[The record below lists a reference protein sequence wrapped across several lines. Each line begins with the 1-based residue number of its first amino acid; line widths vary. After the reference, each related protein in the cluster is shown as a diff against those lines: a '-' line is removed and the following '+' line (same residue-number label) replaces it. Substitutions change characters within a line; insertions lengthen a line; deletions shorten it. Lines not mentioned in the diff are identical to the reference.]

1 MNAEIISKS
10 EFAASRKVTPGRV
23 SQWISE
29 GKITGG
35 ALVGEGRS
43 AKINV
48 AVAVA
53 QLQER
58 LDTNQRFGLNGL
70 TTNLAEPPIAPE
82 PAPSVAPLI
91 GDPVENRIKAE
102 KLRQAELMT
111 RKLERE
117 ENEALGVYIRTSD
130 ARDEMQRV
138 AGTMITFF
146 EGAIMQ
152 FAGAV
157 AAQFQLTTR
166 DVEHCLKGEFRKVRE
181 RAAGA
186 MHQAAAD
193 EPELIEDYGDD
204 ACERETPSV

>member
-1 MNAEIISKS
+1 MDVITKS
-10 EFAASRKVTPGRV
+10 EFAAQRGVTPGRV

-29 GKITGG
+29 GKITGE
-35 ALVGEGRS
+35 ALVGTGRS

-48 AVAVA
+48 AIAVQ
-53 QLQER
+53 QLKDK
-58 LDTNQRFGLNGL
+58 LDTNQRFGMNGL
-70 TTNLAEPPIAPE
+70 TTNLSAPE
-82 PAPSVAPLI
+82 PAPILPGLAPAA

-130 ARDEMQRV
+130 AREEMQRV
-138 AGTMITFF
+138 AGTMMTFF

-152 FAGAV
+152 FAGSV
-157 AAQFQLTTR
+157 AAQFHLTQR
-166 DVEHCLKGEFRKVRE
+166 DVEHCLQGEFRKVRE

-193 EPELIEDYGDD
+193 EPELVEDHGEG
-204 ACERETPSV
+204 AGLRETPGV